1 MSELR
6 FRVYV
11 DEVGGTFSDL
21 NGVAKDRVRV
31 TLSGGSA
38 TATAGD
44 AVPVG
49 ELKWVEIDENG
60 HLFVKR
66 DGRYTA
72 VGTDHGAPTHGIYL
86 LSVDETGALLKD
98 VNGQWLAATV
108 VA

>member
-49 ELKWVEIDENG
+49 ELKWLEIDENG
-60 HLFVKR
+60 HIYVRR
-66 DGRYTA
+66 DGRYVS
-72 VGTDHGAPTHGIYL
+72 VGTDYGAPTHGIYQ

-98 VNGQWLAATV
+98 VKGQWLAATV

>member
-1 MSELR
+1 MRLEAMKLARDEL
-6 FRVYV
+6 
-11 DEVGGTFSDL
+11 EAAVGDIRR
-21 NGVAKDRVRV
+21 GVGPELAAAAV
-31 TLSGGSA
+31 
-38 TATAGD
+38 D